1 MRSIRKATALA
12 GALAIF
18 AALAACGGPG
28 AMVPVVRSSLTAAA
42 ASLTLTTPDSRLPP
56 SSVRVEPVSA
66 PSSDEEAARYQT
78 CNLFRQMVEGL
89 NYLSTDEQ
97 QQLISD
103 MADVVQYTGDP
114 DLVEAVANMS
124 QGTLDG
130 NPQQFAAG
138 MRAMSQICGVPYE

>member
-42 ASLTLTTPDSRLPP
+42 ASLTLTTPDSRLPL
-56 SSVRVEPVSA
+56 SVRVEPVSA
-66 PSSDEEAARYQT
+66 TSSDEEAARYQT

-97 QQLISD
+97 QRLISD

-124 QGTLDG
+124 QGTSTATR
-130 NPQQFAAG
+130 NSSPQACV
-138 MRAMSQICGVPYE
+138 R